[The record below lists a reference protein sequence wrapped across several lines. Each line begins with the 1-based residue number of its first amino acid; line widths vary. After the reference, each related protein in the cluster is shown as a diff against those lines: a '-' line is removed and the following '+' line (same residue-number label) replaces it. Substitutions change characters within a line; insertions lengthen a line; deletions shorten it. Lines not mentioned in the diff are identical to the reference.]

1 MMQDGDRC
9 IVVVADGAGGS
20 GSGDAAAE
28 MVVQQIKSHYKAV
41 HSADDWASLLGE
53 IDQQIGSGE
62 TTAVVV
68 DLRPYGIAGAS
79 VGDSQAWLVEEG
91 TVTDLTAAQTRKPLL
106 GSGSAQP
113 VGFTHQPLSGML
125 IAATDGVF
133 DYAKQESII
142 ELLVRCDFYEIPRR
156 CVELVRLP
164 SGELWDDTSI
174 VVARNKPQQRTRQRF
189 EI

>member
-68 DLRPYGIAGAS
+68 DLRPYGTCLYTAEPIKLGLEQVVHSRSLLASAPQPAERLRKDGAAVNAVMAS
-79 VGDSQAWLVEEG
+79 FAVNKLV
-91 TVTDLTAAQTRKPLL
+91 
-106 GSGSAQP
+106 
-113 VGFTHQPLSGML
+113 
-125 IAATDGVF
+125 
-133 DYAKQESII
+133 
-142 ELLVRCDFYEIPRR
+142 
-156 CVELVRLP
+156 
-164 SGELWDDTSI
+164 
-174 VVARNKPQQRTRQRF
+174 VVAF
-189 EI
+189 ELQ